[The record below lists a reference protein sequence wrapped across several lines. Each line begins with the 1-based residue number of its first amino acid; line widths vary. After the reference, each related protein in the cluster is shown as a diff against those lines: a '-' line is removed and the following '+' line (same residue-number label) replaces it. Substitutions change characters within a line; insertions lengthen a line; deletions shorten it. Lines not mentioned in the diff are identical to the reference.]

1 MQRIPD
7 GAESRALNKLLADVE
22 PLGKALTVDTAELI
36 GRTTHINQ
44 IGPRL
49 EVDPTLMR
57 KIENGI
63 LGFQRLK
70 IKYRAQGKA
79 RAAWRKVEPLG
90 LLFGRFGYLVANN
103 TKTKMKPLTYRLDLI
118 EAVEPLDE
126 WFELPAKFKFKEWAA
141 SSYGIF
147 HGDKLLNVKLRFSG
161 EAARRAEKVKFHP
174 SQLTSKGKGNTLIV
188 ELLCKGH
195 WELIHELLHPDWLG
209 NVVIEEPEEL
219 KQEYEAY
226 LDQCAKA
233 LA

>member
-1 MQRIPD
+1 
-7 GAESRALNKLLADVE
+7 
-22 PLGKALTVDTAELI
+22 
-36 GRTTHINQ
+36 
-44 IGPRL
+44 
-49 EVDPTLMR
+49 
-57 KIENGI
+57 
-63 LGFQRLK
+63 
-70 IKYRAQGKA
+70 
-79 RAAWRKVEPLG
+79 
-90 LLFGRFGYLVANN
+90 
-103 TKTKMKPLTYRLDLI
+103 MKPLTYRLDLI

-195 WELIHELLHPDWLG
+195 WELIHELLYPDWLG

-226 LDQCAKA
+226 LSKSA
-233 LA
+233 LAIEPRKSV

>member
-1 MQRIPD
+1 
-7 GAESRALNKLLADVE
+7 
-22 PLGKALTVDTAELI
+22 
-36 GRTTHINQ
+36 
-44 IGPRL
+44 
-49 EVDPTLMR
+49 
-57 KIENGI
+57 
-63 LGFQRLK
+63 
-70 IKYRAQGKA
+70 
-79 RAAWRKVEPLG
+79 
-90 LLFGRFGYLVANN
+90 
-103 TKTKMKPLTYRLDLI
+103 MKPLTYRLDLI

-147 HGDKLLNVKLRFSG
+147 HGDKRLNVKLRFSG

-188 ELLCKGH
+188 ELLCKGN

-226 LDQCAKA
+226 LSKFA
-233 LA
+233 LAIEPRKSV